1 MFKYF
6 YKKNKFIKYNMN
18 YYLYFIM
25 IVNLAILCIF
35 KNFEN
40 KNIRLILFSLLLFY
54 SAYKYEIK
62 NGFIISLLI
71 AIAEYIVELIVLNIP
86 ILSNKLWY
94 YHNSQVDYLNI
105 YNISIRLLP
114 IWIIPLWSIVIIT
127 FIKIYN
133 IYIM

>member
-1 MFKYF
+1 
-6 YKKNKFIKYNMN
+6 
-18 YYLYFIM
+18 M

-40 KNIRLILFSLLLFY
+40 KNTRLILFSLLLFY

-71 AIAEYIVELIVLNIP
+71 SIAEYIVELIVLNIP

-114 IWIIPLWSIVIIT
+114 IWIIHYGL
-127 FIKIYN
+127 
-133 IYIM
+133 